1 MSATLPVAR
10 ATCFQH
16 PQREAAARC
25 VGCGKSFCRECI
37 TALDRRMFCAACFKA
52 KTEKK
57 ARTKRDWFLLT
68 TSVQFVLGLFVLWLT
83 AYLVGQALVN
93 LPTSFHEGT
102 VWEKFAQ

>member
-1 MSATLPVAR
+1 MSAATSVAR

-25 VGCGKSFCRECI
+25 VGCGKPFCRECI
-37 TALDRRMFCAACFKA
+37 TALDRRMYCVSCFKA

-57 ARTKRDWFLLT
+57 EKRKRDWFLLT
-68 TSVQFVLGLFVLWLT
+68 TATQFAAGLLVLWFT
-83 AYLVGQALVN
+83 AYLIGRFLVD

-102 VWEKFAQ
+102 VWEKLAP